1 MAVKK
6 TTSREFWT
14 KLGKNVRN
22 LYKDYI
28 FEKGNS
34 VYGKKWWDGKYSTNP
49 SKWVTMS
56 VKKQFKKSAPDQGYS
71 YSEAKKG
78 NMFPRQSTAYKDKVT
93 AVLTTQTQS
102 DFEGFMKPR
111 ENGVQLGYP
120 SMGDRVK
127 KLRKQKGKSGALT
140 SSDRPLPTHLS
151 KYIAKKYHEFI
162 KKNSKDTTRV
172 HKGKRK

>member
-14 KLGKNVRN
+14 KLGKNVRD

-28 FEKGNS
+28 FEKGKS
-34 VYGKKWWDGKYSTNP
+34 VYDKDWWG
-49 SKWVTMS
+49 
-56 VKKQFKKSAPDQGYS
+56 GS
-71 YSEAKKG
+71 YSAEYKKTKSSG
-78 NMFPRQSTAYKDKVT
+78 KLPRQATAYKDKVT

-111 ENGVQLGYP
+111 ANGVQLGYP

-127 KLRKQKGKSGALT
+127 KLRKQKGKAGALT
-140 SSDRPLPTHLS
+140 SEDRPVPTHLS
-151 KYIAKKYHEFI
+151 KHIAKEYHRFI
-162 KKNSKDTTRV
+162 KKNSKNTTRV
-172 HKGKRK
+172 HKGRRK

>member
-34 VYGKKWWDGKYSTNP
+34 VYGKKWWGGRYSP
-49 SKWVTMS
+49 QYEK
-56 VKKQFKKSAPDQGYS
+56 
-71 YSEAKKG
+71 AKATG
-78 NMFPRQSTAYKDKVT
+78 SLPRQATAYKDQVT

-127 KLRKQKGKSGALT
+127 KLRKQKGKSGTLT

-151 KYIAKKYHEFI
+151 KYIAKKYHQFI

-172 HKGKRK
+172 HKGRRK